1 MWIYEKK
8 LEYPIKI
15 KHCNPKAAKL
25 VITQYGGPDGEI
37 GASLRYLSQR
47 FTMVTPQAKAI
58 LNDIG
63 TEELAHMEI
72 VGSMV
77 HQLLDGVT
85 PKQMSEAGL
94 DSRYVEHG
102 LGIYPMDSGGVP
114 YTAASFQ
121 SKGDPITD
129 LYENMAA
136 EQKAR
141 STYEYLLDQIDD
153 EDVAAP
159 LRFLRERDIVHFQ
172 RFGECLRY
180 VQDYMDSKRQFVIS
194 NPEFIRG

>member
-1 MWIYEKK
+1 
-8 LEYPIKI
+8 
-15 KHCNPKAAKL
+15 
-25 VITQYGGPDGEI
+25 
-37 GASLRYLSQR
+37 
-47 FTMVTPQAKAI
+47 
-58 LNDIG
+58 
-63 TEELAHMEI
+63 MEI

-85 PKQMSEAGL
+85 PKQMREAGL

-102 LGIYPMDSGGVP
+102 LGIYPMDSVGVP
-114 YTAASFQ
+114 YSAASFQ
-121 SKGDPITD
+121 SKGDPVTD

-159 LRFLRERDIVHFQ
+159 LRFLREREVVHFQ
-172 RFGECLRY
+172 RFGDTKPTDLSR
-180 VQDYMDSKRQFVIS
+180 S
-194 NPEFIRG
+194 